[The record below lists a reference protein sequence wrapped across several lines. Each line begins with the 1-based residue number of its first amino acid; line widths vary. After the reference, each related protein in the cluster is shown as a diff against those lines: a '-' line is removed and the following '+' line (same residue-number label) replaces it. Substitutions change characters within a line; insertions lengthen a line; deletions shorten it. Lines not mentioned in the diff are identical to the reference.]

1 MTRSTGIVAGRAK
14 RYICRRAR
22 RCGARLIAL
31 SLGAAYEPRVASIF
45 IVAIAIAFVLL
56 RLVAAGLMALARRL
70 PRPRRAGPRLALA
83 NIHRPGA
90 LTPSLVL
97 SLGLGVTLLVTI
109 ALIDANMRR
118 QLTENLPQNAPSF
131 FFVDIPSAEVEAF
144 QSFMRDAAP
153 DGTLERVPMMRG
165 RIVSLGGVP
174 AEEIDAPEDVN
185 WVLQGD
191 RGITYAQEP
200 PEGSRIVEGAWW
212 GDTPDENLVSFDA
225 EIAEGLGIGL
235 GDSIVV
241 NVLGRNIEARIA
253 NLREIEW
260 RSMGINFV
268 MVFSPN
274 TFAGAPHMHLAT
286 LTFEDEEDRAREP
299 ALMRDI
305 GQAFPT
311 ITSVRVRDALEAV
324 SNLVGQ
330 LAIAIRGAS
339 SVAVAA
345 SVLVLAGALA
355 AGHRA
360 RLYDAVV
367 LKTLGA
373 TRSRLLGAYALEY
386 GALGL
391 ATAIFGVIAGGLA
404 AWVIVTRIMQLE
416 FVFVWQ
422 GALGA
427 AVLAVVVTISLGL
440 FGTWRIL
447 SHKPASYLRNL

>member
-1 MTRSTGIVAGRAK
+1 M
-14 RYICRRAR
+14 
-22 RCGARLIAL
+22 
-31 SLGAAYEPRVASIF
+31 
-45 IVAIAIAFVLL
+45 
-56 RLVAAGLMALARRL
+56 
-70 PRPRRAGPRLALA
+70 
-83 NIHRPGA
+83 
-90 LTPSLVL
+90 
-97 SLGLGVTLLVTI
+97 
-109 ALIDANMRR
+109 
-118 QLTENLPQNAPSF
+118 
-131 FFVDIPSAEVEAF
+131 
-144 QSFMRDAAP
+144 
-153 DGTLERVPMMRG
+153 
-165 RIVSLGGVP
+165 
-174 AEEIDAPEDVN
+174 
-185 WVLQGD
+185 
-191 RGITYAQEP
+191 
-200 PEGSRIVEGAWW
+200 
-212 GDTPDENLVSFDA
+212 
-225 EIAEGLGIGL
+225 
-235 GDSIVV
+235 V